1 MKRWYALASALL
13 LAACHPVGDGDA
25 IVVAV
30 HAGPVEFSVEG
41 SGDLRA
47 TKSTP
52 LMVPGQQWT
61 PRQVIWM
68 LPDGSAVNKGDLV
81 ARFSAEQSKQDLQQ
95 ALIDLDRN
103 ALARANKQ
111 DELDGKS
118 GQIGVDL
125 AQVGGQLAIAH
136 RYAHATLEALA
147 RNDILDAV
155 QDENYLRVRQ
165 GILQWREAQSAGRG
179 KAELAVLDAQ
189 RSTYDTLAK
198 QKKADL
204 DALELRSPYDGVVV
218 LDRDWSDQVPHV
230 GASLWGGNS
239 FASIPD
245 LAALE
250 VQLDVPQIEAQG
262 LQVGEEVELHPLG
275 MPEQTVH
282 SRLSWVAGAAQSR
295 SRENPVKYLSVKASV
310 PADVARRHGWK
321 PGQSFVGK
329 IVLLSGSHILSVPNI
344 ALRNGDSVEI
354 VSGGKA
360 TRKVLK
366 LGVRGATRTQVL
378 DGLRE
383 GDRIVLT
390 DKTAKEAS

>member
-1 MKRWYALASALL
+1 MKRWCALASVLL
-13 LAACHPVGDGDA
+13 LAACHSASDGDA

-61 PRQVIWM
+61 SRQVIWM
-68 LPDGSAVNKGDLV
+68 LPDGSAVSKGDLV

-95 ALIDLDRN
+95 ALIDLERN

-165 GILQWREAQSAGRG
+165 GILQWREAQSTGRG

-189 RSTYDTLAK
+189 RSTYDTLAQ

-204 DALELRSPYDGVVV
+204 AALELRSPYDGVLV
-218 LDRDWSDQVPHV
+218 LERDWSDQVPHV

-262 LQVGEEVELHPLG
+262 IQVGQEVELHPLG
-275 MPEQTVH
+275 MPEQSVRST
-282 SRLSWVAGAAQSR
+282 LSWVAGAAQSR

-329 IVLLSGSHILSVPNI
+329 IVLLRGSDVLSVPNI
-344 ALRNGDSVEI
+344 ALRNGDSVDV
-354 VSGGKA
+354 VSGGK
-360 TRKVLK
+360 TTQKVLK
-366 LGVRGATRTQVL
+366 LGVRGATRSQVL
-378 DGLRE
+378 DGLHE

-390 DKTAKEAS
+390 DKAAKEAS

>member
-1 MKRWYALASALL
+1 MKRWYALAGALL
-13 LAACHPVGDGDA
+13 LAACHPVSDGDA

-68 LPDGSAVNKGDLV
+68 LPDGSAVSKGDLV

-262 LQVGEEVELHPLG
+262 IQVGEEIELHPLG

-295 SRENPVKYLSVKASV
+295 SRENPVKYLSVKASI

-329 IVLLSGSHILSVPNI
+329 IVLLSGSDILSVPNI

-354 VSGGKA
+354 VSGGK
-360 TRKVLK
+360 TTQKVLK

-390 DKTAKEAS
+390 DKAAKEAS

>member
-1 MKRWYALASALL
+1 MKLWCVLACSLM
-13 LAACHPVGDGDA
+13 LAACHPAGDDDA
-25 IVVAV
+25 IVVEV
-30 HAGPVEFSVEG
+30 HAGPIEFSVQG

-47 TKSTP
+47 IKSTP
-52 LMVPGQQWT
+52 LLVPGLQWT
-61 PRQVIWM
+61 PRQVTWM
-68 LPDGSAVNKGDLV
+68 LPDGSAVDKGDLV
-81 ARFSAEQSKQDLQQ
+81 ARFSSEQSKQDLQQ

-111 DELDGKS
+111 DELDGKT

-136 RYAHATLEALA
+136 RYAHATLDALA

-155 QDENYLRVRQ
+155 QDESYLRVRQ
-165 GILQWREAQSAGRG
+165 GILQWREAQSSGRG

-189 RSTYDTLAK
+189 RSTYDTLAR

-204 DALELRSPYDGVVV
+204 DALELRAPYDGVVV

-250 VQLDVPQIEAQG
+250 VQLAVPQIEAQG
-262 LQVGEEVELHPLG
+262 VQVGEDVELHPLG
-275 MPEQTVH
+275 APEQSVH
-282 SRLSWVAGAAQSR
+282 STLSWVAGAAQSR
-295 SRENPVKYLSVKASV
+295 SRDNPVKYLYVKASV
-310 PADVARRHGWK
+310 PAYLARRYGWK

-329 IVLLSGSHILSVPNI
+329 IVLLRADHTLSVPNI
-344 ALRNGDSVEI
+344 ALRNGDSVDV

-360 TRKVLK
+360 TQKVLK

-378 DGLRE
+378 GGLHE

-390 DKTAKEAS
+390 DKAAKEAS

>member
-1 MKRWYALASALL
+1 MKRWYALAGALL
-13 LAACHPVGDGDA
+13 LAACHPVSDGDA

-68 LPDGSAVNKGDLV
+68 LPDGSAVSKGDLV

-262 LQVGEEVELHPLG
+262 IQVGEEIELHPLG

-354 VSGGKA
+354 VSGGK
-360 TRKVLK
+360 TTQKVLK

-390 DKTAKEAS
+390 DKAAKEAS